1 MQVESE
7 LRAELQRLQSEKS
20 QLDENLSSLSEAY
33 NALERDYNDLQSTRC
48 VLSSPDNST
57 DAGSQRCFS
66 LHCDAERMKQA
77 KI

>member
-1 MQVESE
+1 MLCTQCPTNGGFLCVQVESE

-33 NALERDYNDLQSTRC
+33 NALERDYNELQSTRC

-57 DAGSQRCFS
+57 DAGSQR
-66 LHCDAERMKQA
+66 
-77 KI
+77 